1 MMDDMSY
8 SYPDDGPPA
17 DLLIAAEAKTLGE
30 TFAQIAYAMFEI
42 ITPLEG
48 IAEKEE
54 FTLEATGT
62 DLESLLFNIM
72 DEFLYINDVEFLVP
86 KKIDLVVDIENLTAV
101 AKCIGER
108 FSRDTHETGIA
119 VKAVTYH
126 MMIIKETEDG
136 WYVRMV
142 FDT

>member
-1 MMDDMSY
+1 MSY
-8 SYPDDGPPA
+8 SYPDGGPTA
-17 DLLIAAEAKTLGE
+17 DLLIDATAPTLGE
-30 TFAQIAYAMFEI
+30 AFAQIAYAMFNI

-86 KKIDLVVDIENLTAV
+86 KKIDMVVDQENFTAV

-108 FSRDTHETGIA
+108 FSQDTHETGIA

-126 MMIIKETEDG
+126 MMIIKKIPEG
-136 WYVRMV
+136 WYVRKV

>member
-1 MMDDMSY
+1 MICDMSY
-8 SYPDDGPPA
+8 SYPDEGPPA

-30 TFAQIAYAMFEI
+30 TFAQVAYAMFEI

-48 IAEKEE
+48 IAEKEV

-126 MMIIKETEDG
+126 MMIIKETDDG

>member
-1 MMDDMSY
+1 MSY
-8 SYPDDGPPA
+8 SYPDGGPTA
-17 DLLIAAEAKTLGE
+17 DLLIDATAPTLGE
-30 TFAQIAYAMFEI
+30 AFAQIAYGMFNI

-48 IAEKEE
+48 IEEKDE

-86 KKIDLVVDIENLTAV
+86 KRIDMVVDQENLTAV
-101 AKCIGER
+101 AKCVGER
-108 FSRDTHETGIA
+108 FSQETHETGIA

-126 MMIIKETEDG
+126 MMVIKEIPEG
-136 WYVRMV
+136 WYVRKV

>member
-1 MMDDMSY
+1 MSY
-8 SYPDDGPPA
+8 SYPEGGPTA
-17 DLLIAAEAKTLGE
+17 DLLIDAKAETLGE
-30 TFAQIAYAMFEI
+30 AFAQVAYAMFNI

-54 FTLEATGT
+54 FTLEAKGT
-62 DLESLLFNIM
+62 DLENLLFNIM

-86 KKIDLVVDIENLTAV
+86 KRIEMEIDFDEIKAT

-108 FSRDTHETGIA
+108 FSQQTHETGIA

-126 MMIIKETEDG
+126 MMVIKETEDG

>member
-1 MMDDMSY
+1 MIDDMSY
-8 SYPDDGPPA
+8 SYPDEGPPA

-30 TFAQIAYAMFEI
+30 TFAQVAYAMFEV
-42 ITPLEG
+42 ITPREG

-126 MMIIKETEDG
+126 MMIIKETDDG

>member
-1 MMDDMSY
+1 MSY
-8 SYPDDGPPA
+8 SYPDGGPTA
-17 DLLIAAEAKTLGE
+17 DLLIDATAPTLGE
-30 TFAQIAYAMFEI
+30 AFAQIAYAMFNI

-54 FTLEATGT
+54 FTLEATGN

-86 KKIDLVVDIENLTAV
+86 KKIALTVDIDEIKAV
-101 AKCIGER
+101 AMCVGER
-108 FSRDTHETGIA
+108 FSQETHETGIA

-126 MMIIKETEDG
+126 MMEIRENPDG

>member
-1 MMDDMSY
+1 MSY
-8 SYPDDGPPA
+8 SYPDEGPPA

-30 TFAQIAYAMFEI
+30 TFAQVAYAMFEI

-54 FTLEATGT
+54 FTLEATGH

-126 MMIIKETEDG
+126 MMIIKETDDG

>member
-1 MMDDMSY
+1 MSY
-8 SYPDDGPPA
+8 SYPEGGPTA
-17 DLLIAAEAKTLGE
+17 DLLIDATAPTLGE
-30 TFAQIAYAMFEI
+30 AFAQIAYAMFNI

-54 FTLEATGT
+54 FSLEATGT

-72 DEFLYINDVEFLVP
+72 DEFLFINDVEFLVP
-86 KKIDLVVDIENLTAV
+86 KKIALTVDIDEVKAV
-101 AKCIGER
+101 ARCVGER
-108 FSRDTHETGIA
+108 FSQETHETGIA

-126 MMIIKETEDG
+126 MMEIKENPDG